1 MAITLTLSLF
11 VGELLGVYKIIWT
24 IITIISAILTY
35 YGDRYYGDRLK
46 KTKDRV
52 VVNTIAVIF
61 TGVEI
66 NIIDNRYVTIIILIA
81 SLYLLYG
88 FRVNNMLVKEG

>member
-35 YGDRYYGDRLK
+35 YGDRLK

-61 TGVEI
+61 TGVAI

-88 FRVNNMLVKEG
+88 FRV

>member
-11 VGELLGVYKIIWT
+11 VGGLLVVYNIIWT
-24 IITIISAILTY
+24 IITIMSVILP
-35 YGDRYYGDRLK
+35 YYGDRLK
-46 KTKDRV
+46 KIKDRV

-88 FRVNNMLVKEG
+88 FRV

>member
-1 MAITLTLSLF
+1 MRMAITLTLSLF
-11 VGELLGVYKIIWT
+11 VGGLLGGYKIIWM
-24 IITIISAILTY
+24 IITIMSVILH
-35 YGDRYYGDRLK
+35 YYGDRLK
-46 KTKDRV
+46 KIKDRV

-88 FRVNNMLVKEG
+88 FRV